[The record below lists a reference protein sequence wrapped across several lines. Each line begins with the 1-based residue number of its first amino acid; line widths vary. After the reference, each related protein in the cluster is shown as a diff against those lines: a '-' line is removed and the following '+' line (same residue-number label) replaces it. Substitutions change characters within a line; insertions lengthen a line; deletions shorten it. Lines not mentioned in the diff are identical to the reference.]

1 MANQMSDIL
10 SQMELVSGCK
20 VIDKS
25 YIESERMFTLKLEG
39 QKLIA
44 TITEDLVKSLH
55 AMSGDEQ
62 NHFVTGK
69 SLPQA
74 LILASTKPQY
84 DKRLFIELRVQ
95 YMKITSSENVVYI
108 NCSEYQNKKQFM
120 YTICSELVIFMY

>member
-1 MANQMSDIL
+1 MNSTLAKNKPRPQNFRSFNMANQISDIL
-10 SQMELVSGCK
+10 SQMEQVNGCK

-69 SLPQA
+69 SLPKLLFLHQ
-74 LILASTKPQY
+74 LSHNMTKDCSLNYEFST
-84 DKRLFIELRVQ
+84 
-95 YMKITSSENVVYI
+95 
-108 NCSEYQNKKQFM
+108 
-120 YTICSELVIFMY
+120 